1 MHTVRELL
9 ETPPAAAIGGGV
21 FVAVAGPSGV
31 GKDTLINHARAG
43 LAGRPE
49 FVFVRR
55 IITRR
60 PDAHLEDHDS
70 LAPAAFEAARRGGR
84 FCLAWQAHGLDYAL
98 PVSVDADIAAGR
110 VVIANISRQTID
122 ALKARYENFLLVVVS
137 AHRDVIAAR
146 LRARGRE
153 SDAEIVARL
162 NRIAVED
169 IVRAEAVRLENSGP
183 KEQAGNR
190 LISVLEAAA
199 SDMQSGAASG

>member
-21 FVAVAGPSGV
+21 FVAAGPSGV

-70 LAPAAFEAARRGGR
+70 LAPAAFEAATR
-84 FCLAWQAHGLDYAL
+84 D
-98 PVSVDADIAAGR
+98 
-110 VVIANISRQTID
+110 
-122 ALKARYENFLLVVVS
+122 KAS
-137 AHRDVIAAR
+137 
-146 LRARGRE
+146 
-153 SDAEIVARL
+153 
-162 NRIAVED
+162 
-169 IVRAEAVRLENSGP
+169 VRLTLHDPANP
-183 KEQAGNR
+183 DR
-190 LISVLEAAA
+190 PLEVTLP
-199 SDMQSGAASG
+199 